1 MADQHLSEGPSTSN
15 VSGESSDSM
24 VEINIKTLDSQIYS
38 FQVDK
43 NMPVSSFKE
52 KLANDIGVPVGQQR
66 LIFRGKVLKDDHPLS
81 EYHVENGHTLHLVV
95 RQPTQSQPSSDT
107 SSGETNGNSG
117 NRGNDVNAGV
127 PRNRV
132 GQISHSVVLGT
143 FNVGD
148 QGEGIVPDLSRVI
161 GAVMNSLG
169 VGGQSSNNGSNNGV
183 QFSGLSNTLGQPPQ
197 GNETD
202 GIRGNVG
209 NQSQLGSQSGQAS
222 GQPFLSSPQV
232 VQIPLTAAAVPIPSL
247 HTPIPDSL
255 NTLSEFMNCMEQ
267 TLSQN
272 GYQPNTSST
281 SDEGIP
287 RVELP
292 SNGRGLPTPEALSI
306 ILRHAQRLLS
316 GHTTAALSHIAG
328 RLEQEGASSDP
339 TIRGQIQ
346 AESAQVGLAMQHL
359 GSLLLELGRVILTLR
374 MGQSPA
380 ESSVNAGP
388 AVYISPSGPNPIM
401 VQPFPLQTSSLF
413 GGSAPSNTP
422 SLGPVGVGNAP
433 RNINI
438 HIHAG
443 TALAPV
449 VSAVGT
455 RGSNGDGVQGERS
468 NNTGSADSSGPV
480 PLRMLPVRNV
490 IAAAVPS
497 RPAGIAISTGTQPG
511 LGFSVSPQ
519 PANSVLLSS
528 VINEVNSQ
536 IRNLVGNMQGENQ
549 VSSGEGES
557 TVQNVSGGN
566 NTGNDVGNEQ
576 PHSMPV
582 NRVGELSVSQAGVIP
597 ESEGQ
602 KVQPECH
609 QVRNNEDAWSVLITK
624 DGPTCS
630 AEGSSSSLNEV
641 KLEDTSENASGS
653 SEKQC
658 LPEGAETVPL
668 GLGLGG
674 LERKVKRFKPSK
686 TPVKSGDGGTSSAPL
701 DQNTSRALG
710 QQLLRSLA
718 PSSSGM
724 SRTDTN
730 DPSSGQL
737 PLVGRIKES
746 GQLGGKD
753 TDGQLDT
760 SSTDGQLDT
769 SSAMSQ
775 VLSSPEINGLLS
787 GFSEETGVGS
797 PDVLRNMLQQLT
809 QSPQIM
815 STVNQIAQQIDG
827 QDLGNMFSGL
837 VGGQGGGIDLSRMVQ
852 QMMPVVSEALGRGSA
867 AHQPLSTAQHGERST
882 GVDNSDNQ
890 NFEIGIQQVAQ
901 RIEHCDPPEEVFR
914 AVVENASVLQQNGAI
929 PGDLV
934 DELCS
939 DEGLAHEYIEI
950 LRQDIHQRLQGDS
963 CRDKC

>member
-1 MADQHLSEGPSTSN
+1 MANQHLNETPSASN

-24 VEINIKTLDSQIYS
+24 VEINIKTLESQIYS

-43 NMPVSSFKE
+43 NMLVSSFKE
-52 KLANDIGVPVGQQR
+52 KIANDIGVPVGQQR

-107 SSGETNGNSG
+107 SSGETNGNIG

-132 GQISHSVVLGT
+132 GQISHSVLLGT

-148 QGEGIVPDLSRVI
+148 QGEGIVPDLTRVI

-169 VGGQSSNNGSNNGV
+169 VGGQSSNNGNNNGL
-183 QFSGLSNTLGQPPQ
+183 QFSGLSNAPASQ

-202 GIRGNVG
+202 EIRGNVG
-209 NQSQLGSQSGQAS
+209 NQSQPGSQSGQAS
-222 GQPFLSSPQV
+222 GQPILSSPQV
-232 VQIPLTAAAVPIPSL
+232 VQIPLTAAAVPIPAL
-247 HTPIPDSL
+247 HAPIPESL

-272 GYQPNTSST
+272 GYQPNISST
-281 SDEGIP
+281 SNEGIP

-292 SNGRGLPTPEALSI
+292 STGRGMPTPEALSI
-306 ILRHAQRLLS
+306 VLRHAQRLLS
-316 GHTTAALSHIAG
+316 GQTTAALSHIAG
-328 RLEQEGASSDP
+328 RLEQEGASLDP

-346 AESAQVGLAMQHL
+346 AESAQVGYAMLHL

-401 VQPFPLQTSSLF
+401 VQPLPLQTSSLF
-413 GGSAPSNTP
+413 AGSAPSNTP
-422 SLGPVGVGNAP
+422 SVGPVGVGNAP
-433 RNINI
+433 RHINI

-449 VSAVGT
+449 VPAVGN
-455 RGSNGDGVQGERS
+455 RGSNGDGLQGERN
-468 NNTGSADSSGPV
+468 NNTGSSDSSGPV

-497 RPAGIAISTGTQPG
+497 RPTGIAISTGAQPG
-511 LGFSVSPQ
+511 LGFSVSSQ
-519 PANSVLLSS
+519 PANSLLLSS

-549 VSSGEGES
+549 VSSGEVQS
-557 TVQNVSGGN
+557 NVQNVSGGN
-566 NTGNDVGNEQ
+566 NASNDIRNEQ

-582 NRVGELSVSQAGVIP
+582 NRVGELSASQPVVMP

-602 KVQPECH
+602 KSQPECH
-609 QVRNNEDAWSVLITK
+609 QTRNNEDAGSVLITK

-630 AEGSSSSLNEV
+630 AGGSSSSLNEV
-641 KLEDTSENASGS
+641 KLKDTSENASEV
-653 SEKQC
+653 SEKQF
-658 LPEGAETVPL
+658 LPEDAKAVPL

-674 LERKVKRFKPSK
+674 LEHKRRIRHSK
-686 TPVKSGDGGTSSAPL
+686 TPVKSGDGGTSSAPH
-701 DQNTSRALG
+701 DQNNSRALG
-710 QQLLRSLA
+710 QQLLLSLA

-724 SRTDTN
+724 SRTDAN

-737 PLVGRIKES
+737 PLVGCVKES
-746 GQLGGKD
+746 RQSEGQD
-753 TDGQLDT
+753 TGGQLDT
-760 SSTDGQLDT
+760 
-769 SSAMSQ
+769 ANAVSQ

-787 GFSEETGVGS
+787 GFSEQTGVGS

-815 STVNQIAQQIDG
+815 NTVNQIAQQIEG
-827 QDLGNMFSGL
+827 QDLGNIFSGF
-837 VGGQGGGIDLSRMVQ
+837 GGQAGGIDLSRMVQ
-852 QMMPVVSEALGRGSA
+852 QMMPVVSQALGHGSA
-867 AHQPLSTAQHGERST
+867 VQPISTVQHAERMTS
-882 GVDNSDNQ
+882 GADSSDNQ

-901 RIEHCDPPEEVFR
+901 MIEHCDPPGEVFR
-914 AVVENASVLQQNGAI
+914 GVVENASRLQQNGII

-939 DEGLAHEYIEI
+939 DEALAHEYIEI
-950 LRQDIHQRLQGDS
+950 LRQDIHRRFEGDS
-963 CRDKC
+963 GRDKY